1 MNRYSAITLIA
12 IIIII
17 IPFAYSGLNIIG
29 ANQLEYRWNNDVEGF
44 SFFEMSNNGEVE
56 FCNPMLFSTSFQKF
70 EILSFYDAKNIGEF
84 KINSSMIESQSS
96 SIQAGS
102 FSTEEFQSTQ
112 HMFMTLDYE
121 FNGGAVRIDPNKFIV
136 LVTIETPIIGII
148 PYSNTIQI
156 SGFELD
162 QIMNNKELTCN

>member
-1 MNRYSAITLIA
+1 MNKYSAITFVA

-29 ANQLEYRWNNDVEGF
+29 ANQLEYNWNSGDEF
-44 SFFEMSNNGEVE
+44 SFFEMSNNGEIE
-56 FCNPMLFSTSFQKF
+56 FCNPMPFPTIFQEFK
-70 EILSFYDAKNIGEF
+70 IISFYDAKNIGEF

>member
-1 MNRYSAITLIA
+1 MNKYSAITFVA

-29 ANQLEYRWNNDVEGF
+29 ANQLEYNWNSGDEF
-44 SFFEMSNNGEVE
+44 SFFEMSNNGEIE
-56 FCNPMLFSTSFQKF
+56 FCNPMPFPTIFQEFK
-70 EILSFYDAKNIGEF
+70 IISFYDAKNIGEF

-136 LVTIETPIIGII
+136 LVTIETPIN
-148 PYSNTIQI
+148 S
-156 SGFELD
+156 
-162 QIMNNKELTCN
+162 

>member
-1 MNRYSAITLIA
+1 MNKFSIITTIA

-29 ANQLEYRWNNDVEGF
+29 ANQLEYKWNSVEEF
-44 SFFEMSNNGEVE
+44 SFFEMSNNGEME
-56 FCNPMLFSTSFQKF
+56 FCNPMPYPTSFQEFK
-70 EILSFYDAKNIGEF
+70 IISFYDEKNIGEF
-84 KINSSMIESQSS
+84 EINSSTISS
-96 SIQAGS
+96 KSLIVEKGN

-121 FNGGAVRIDPNKFIV
+121 FGGGAIRVDPNKFIV
-136 LVTIETPIIGII
+136 LVTVQTPIMGII
-148 PYSNTIQI
+148 PYSHTMQI

-162 QIMNNKELTCN
+162 QIMKNEELSCG